1 MNNHDFSDA
10 QLLGYVEEVLPVE
23 LMTAI
28 ETALRDSDPLRRHVA
43 QLIRRRD
50 AGEHSLG
57 QIWQRLRLSCP
68 TRNELGSYLLGSLPQ
83 QELDYIEFHLQSV
96 GCRFCAANLEDLR
109 DSTTPADDPQ
119 QRRNRFFQSSAGF
132 LPRGEDS

>member
-1 MNNHDFSDA
+1 MHSSEYTPA
-10 QLLGYVEEVLPVE
+10 QLLGYVDEVLPVE

-28 ETALRDSDPLRRHVA
+28 ETDLRNSDSLRRHVA

-50 AGEHSLG
+50 AGEHSVG

-68 TRNELGSYLLGSLPQ
+68 ARTELGSYLLGALPDE
-83 QELDYIEFHLQSV
+83 ELDYIDFHLQTV

-109 DSTTPADDPQ
+109 VSSQSAGNAQ
-119 QRRNRFFQSSAGF
+119 ERRQRFFQSSAGF
-132 LPRGEDS
+132 LSREKE